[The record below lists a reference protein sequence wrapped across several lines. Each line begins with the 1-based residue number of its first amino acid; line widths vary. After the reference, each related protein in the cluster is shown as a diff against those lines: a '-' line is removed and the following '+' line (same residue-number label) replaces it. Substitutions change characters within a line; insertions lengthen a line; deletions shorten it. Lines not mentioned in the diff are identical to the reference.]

1 MKKQKILFIVIV
13 AFLLLLVL
21 FYAPSKSKKVCINEN
36 CFSVE
41 LAETQI
47 ELSQGLM
54 NRESMPVNS
63 GMLFIFEKE
72 DDYSFWM
79 KNTLIALDII
89 WIGENGGI
97 VFIEKDAQPCRTD
110 LCESF
115 SSNIPARY
123 VLEINGG
130 LSEEL
135 GILEGDEVKFYV
147 D

>member
-1 MKKQKILFIVIV
+1 MEKQKILFIIIV

-36 CFSVE
+36 CFNVE

-47 ELSQGLM
+47 ERSQGLM
-54 NRESMPVNS
+54 NRESMPPNS

-79 KNTLIALDII
+79 KNTLISLDII
-89 WIGENGGI
+89 WIGENKMV
-97 VFIEKDAQPCRTD
+97 VFIEKNAQPCRDD
-110 LCESF
+110 LCQSF
-115 SSNIPARY
+115 SSNTSARY

-135 GILEGDEVKFYV
+135 GIIEGNEVKFYL